1 MLYTFV
7 ARDENDISVERGE
20 IITVLNKDDQDWF
33 WVMRSDS
40 QEGFVPVSFTYPI
53 DLLLSKFFF
62 HYYLKQFNDNV
73 RIRQNMYA

>member
-1 MLYTFV
+1 MLYTFI

-33 WVMRSDS
+33 WVIRSDS

-53 DLLLSKFFF
+53 DLLLS
-62 HYYLKQFNDNV
+62 
-73 RIRQNMYA
+73 